1 MRKAGIPGIQKKR
14 RPKKYAAKQKIATP
28 KHIPVPIRRTTSTVR
43 IFAQLGRLDMV
54 KRCMIPKPENKKKIK
69 RKLRLFFIDCPFN
82 CSFDWRF
89 YYRIE
94 LYLRSSNE

>member
-43 IFAQLGRLDMV
+43 ILAQLGRLDMV
-54 KRCMIPKPENKKKIK
+54 KRCMTPKPENKKKIK
-69 RKLRLFFIDCPFN
+69 IKLRLFFIDCPFN
-82 CSFDWRF
+82 CSYSYTIIFLIQYWYF
-89 YYRIE
+89 T
-94 LYLRSSNE
+94 S